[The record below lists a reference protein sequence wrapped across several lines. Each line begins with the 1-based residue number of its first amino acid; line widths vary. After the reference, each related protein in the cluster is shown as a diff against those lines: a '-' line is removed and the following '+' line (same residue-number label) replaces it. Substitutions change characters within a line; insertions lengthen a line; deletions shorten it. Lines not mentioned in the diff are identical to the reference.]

1 MIFEYSNFFG
11 KKNITILFCEDLM
24 NDTTSYT
31 EKVCDTLE
39 LGDKSKEDMTNYLN
53 NKFKNIKQKLDK
65 GKLKSKQVN
74 NIFGDIML
82 VANNFLKYFEGN

>member
-1 MIFEYSNFFG
+1 
-11 KKNITILFCEDLM
+11 M